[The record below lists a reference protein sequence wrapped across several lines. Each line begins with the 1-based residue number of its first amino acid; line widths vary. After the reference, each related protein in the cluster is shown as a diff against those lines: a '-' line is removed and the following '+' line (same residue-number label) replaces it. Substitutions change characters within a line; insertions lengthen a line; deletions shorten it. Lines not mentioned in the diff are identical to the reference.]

1 MSQLFEAFMVICFGI
16 SWPVS
21 IIKSLRSKT
30 VKGKSLVF
38 ILFVAIGYVCGI
50 TSKLVSGTITYVF
63 IFYVINFF
71 MVSFDIGLYFR
82 NRKLDRLRE
91 EDAMQ
96 TEVQ

>member
-1 MSQLFEAFMVICFGI
+1 MSELFEAFMVICFGM

-21 IIKSLRSKT
+21 IVKSIRSKT
-30 VKGKSLVF
+30 VKGKSLIF
-38 ILFVAIGYVCGI
+38 ILFVATGYLCGI

-63 IFYVINFF
+63 IFYVINFC

-91 EDAMQ
+91 KDANAL
-96 TEVQ
+96 